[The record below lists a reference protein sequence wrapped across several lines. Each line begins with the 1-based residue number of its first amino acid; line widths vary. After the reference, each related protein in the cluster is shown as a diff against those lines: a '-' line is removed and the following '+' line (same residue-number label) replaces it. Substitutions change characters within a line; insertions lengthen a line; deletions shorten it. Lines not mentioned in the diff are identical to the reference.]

1 MQRHLVL
8 TAAALALSAG
18 ASTRAVAQ
26 QRPVSVIVGLG
37 PAQGVSL
44 GGLPGGQGTV
54 NGKLLPSTTPMLGIQ
69 APTPIRGVD
78 LRLTVQ
84 HGHPF
89 LALESGDGFVL
100 RDRANFTTVT
110 ADAVMHLP
118 RVAGFRPYLTAGA
131 GVRHFDFDQAYYRR
145 TGSAVIPR
153 DETVP
158 LIHAGAG
165 VAFRLGSADVFAE
178 VSGISSKFRTA
189 GMDPGGR
196 TVANVGY
203 TLGVRIPLG
212 RRR

>member
-8 TAAALALSAG
+8 TAAALALAAG
-18 ASTRAVAQ
+18 ASTRTAAQ

-37 PAQGVSL
+37 PAQGIGL
-44 GGLPGGQGTV
+44 GGLPGQQGTV
-54 NGKLLPSTTPMLGIQ
+54 HGKLLPSTTPMLGIQ

-78 LRLTVQ
+78 VRLTVQ

-89 LALESGDGFVL
+89 LALESGGGFVL
-100 RDRANFTTVT
+100 RDRAYVTTVT
-110 ADAVMHLP
+110 ADAVMSLP
-118 RVAGFRPYLTAGA
+118 RLAGFRPYLTAGA
-131 GVRHFDFDQAYYRR
+131 GVRRFGFDQAWYRR
-145 TGSAVIPR
+145 NGSAVVPR

-165 VAFRLGSADVFAE
+165 VAFKLGPADLFAE
-178 VSGISSKFRTA
+178 VSGVSSKFRTA